1 MREAV
6 AEVVEKQVEAGID
19 LVNDGEMSKPSYA
32 TYIKDRLAGFG
43 GTGNTFVYQD
53 LAQFPRLEQRVFGDP
68 GRSRRK
74 TPACNGPISVRDAEA
89 ARIDADNL
97 KAAVAGTKAAE
108 TFMSAASPGV
118 VSLFFR
124 NDHYKDHETYLH
136 AIAEAM
142 RHEYETV
149 AKAGIV
155 LQIDCPD
162 LGMGRHI
169 QYADLSLAEFRKR
182 AQHARGGA
190 QPRGRATLPRS
201 SCACTCA
208 GATTRARTTA
218 TCRSP
223 TSSTSSS
230 WPSRPPSRWKPPT
243 RATPTNG
250 RVFERVKLPDGKVLI
265 PGVIESK
272 SNFIE
277 HPELIAQRIARYAN
291 LVGRE
296 NVIAGSDCG
305 YGTWVGQAAVDPDV
319 VWAKFAAMAEG
330 ARIATQ
336 AVLEVGRSPLPV
348 LHGERGHHANAANI
362 SSNAF
367 IWLPAAEDG
376 TRMGVRMPAAYQA
389 SSSSRTRAGR
399 PEQRA
404 VGEPRVGQ
412 VFRHVVHALLGDRLL
427 DRLHLLDVAGFLPVV
442 AVVGQ
447 QRVVGERPAVDG
459 LGRLDV
465 VADAGRDHVADEERG
480 IVAPGWRAAPPAS
493 LPCASARRWRTPC
506 RRRSRRQGRSSAC
519 AVSRG

>member
-1 MREAV
+1 MKRSTERFLTTHTGSLPRPDDLIRMMYAKEEGVPVDPVALGKRVREAV
-6 AEVVEKQVEAGID
+6 AEVVEKQIEAGID

-97 KAAVAGTKAAE
+97 KAAVAGRKAAE

-149 AKAGIV
+149 TKAGIV

-169 QYADLSLAEFRKR
+169 QYGDLSLEEFRKR
-182 AQHARGGA
+182 ARMHVEALNHAVGNIAPEMLRMHLCWGNYEGPHHCDVA
-190 QPRGRATLPRS
+190 LADVIDIAFLAKPLAISLEAANPRHAHEWT
-201 SCACTCA
+201 
-208 GATTRARTTA
+208 
-218 TCRSP
+218 
-223 TSSTSSS
+223 
-230 WPSRPPSRWKPPT
+230 
-243 RATPTNG
+243 
-250 RVFERVKLPDGKVLI
+250 VFERVKLPDGKVLI

-319 VWAKFAAMAEG
+319 VWAKLAALAEG
-330 ARIATQ
+330 ARIAT
-336 AVLEVGRSPLPV
+336 R
-348 LHGERGHHANAANI
+348 
-362 SSNAF
+362 AF
-367 IWLPAAEDG
+367 
-376 TRMGVRMPAAYQA
+376 
-389 SSSSRTRAGR
+389 
-399 PEQRA
+399 
-404 VGEPRVGQ
+404 
-412 VFRHVVHALLGDRLL
+412 
-427 DRLHLLDVAGFLPVV
+427 
-442 AVVGQ
+442 
-447 QRVVGERPAVDG
+447 
-459 LGRLDV
+459 
-465 VADAGRDHVADEERG
+465 
-480 IVAPGWRAAPPAS
+480 WR
-493 LPCASARRWRTPC
+493 
-506 RRRSRRQGRSSAC
+506 
-519 AVSRG
+519 